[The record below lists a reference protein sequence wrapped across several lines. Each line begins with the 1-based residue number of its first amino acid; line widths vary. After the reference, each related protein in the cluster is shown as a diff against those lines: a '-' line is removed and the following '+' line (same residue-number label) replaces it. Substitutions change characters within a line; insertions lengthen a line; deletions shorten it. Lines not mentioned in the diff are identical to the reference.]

1 MIRTN
6 NVDDVVVISSKVSED
21 SDEVVAPPPPSAPTA
36 SSSVLG
42 KAGELV
48 FADEFKLSSSNSFK
62 MTEDYT
68 IPVDGY
74 ILLHVDNRQAKWHS
88 KDVTFQVFD
97 GLSES
102 FLFPK
107 RKDSKKEYST
117 LGVLLKGRLQ
127 IYAESCKTPFH
138 VSDDDESKFHV
149 IVHAGS
155 EHVYAIQV
163 FKGQKIAIEA
173 TSSSSYD
180 VDVSAY
186 YQVDPFRVLQEAD
199 RIEKVSDEVCSL
211 RGEVERLVKERDAL
225 NDVVVKLSERM
236 QGLDDRNERYERM
249 LVEAND
255 KFDKVVKSL
264 SAAPPKAVVAP
275 PKAAVAPPTVVAVAP
290 PTVPMMDGG
299 IIAFGQNLCRSN
311 VRTVVERV
319 TFASPFKSPP
329 SVVAFISEIDCA
341 TRRNV
346 RISVK
351 VKNVT
356 NYSCDVECMTW
367 CDSRSFKVGVT
378 WIAAEKSP
386 FVKLGYAYV
395 GSYPKSPVTLSTPQS
410 KVVRFDG
417 DSFPSK
423 KVPKIMVAFSHLDI
437 DGKKRNIRVRGDVE
451 NASSQSFEIKLQSWA
466 DSHTW
471 KVGFAYVAVDESLD
485 GLAMG
490 TGPRYSGWKTR
501 TPLAAVAGG
510 VKGEYAFAKPIQN
523 PFVAIGMNV
532 LDSHHGETLRVRCK
546 VPNVEETKFNTVI
559 ESWNATKVWSVKT
572 QWFGFPLSAPK
583 RKMHFAYPW
592 IKDSSP
598 AAPVSIDGGNVE
610 FGRHCE
616 RMINEEQVHRVVFKR
631 GLFKSA
637 PKVVAF
643 LSEIDCATAGQN
655 VRVRVDVRKVTESYC
670 DIVCSS
676 WGDSKTF
683 KVGVQWIAAEDSPRI
698 RLGYTAAGSYPHSPI
713 TLKTPR
719 QGTVGFKKGSF
730 SSGERPQVMLAF
742 SCLDIDTS
750 ACNVRIKGDVT
761 EITNQG
767 FQYKCESWWKSRTW
781 KAGFAYVA
789 VDKSLGFVGN
799 GAKFFGWSKRIP
811 LSASPVKGTYGFG
824 GKSIENPLVLAGMS
838 YLDSYQG
845 DPLRVRC
852 SISNVSEKDFQMCID
867 SRTHPSDERAWR
879 TWSCRTAYAVLPRG
893 SK

>member
-655 VRVRVDVRKVTESYC
+655 VRVRVDVRKVTESPNRTATSY
-670 DIVCSS
+670 VRAGETRKLSRS
-676 WGDSKTF
+676 AFSGSL
-683 KVGVQWIAAEDSPRI
+683 PRI
-698 RLGYTAAGSYPHSPI
+698 RHEFVSGTPPLAPILIRPSRSRLLGKEPWD
-713 TLKTPR
+713 LRKDR
-719 QGTVGFKKGSF
+719 FL
-730 SSGERPQVMLAF
+730 LASDPK
-742 SCLDIDTS
+742 SCS
-750 ACNVRIKGDVT
+750 
-761 EITNQG
+761 
-767 FQYKCESWWKSRTW
+767 
-781 KAGFAYVA
+781 
-789 VDKSLGFVGN
+789 
-799 GAKFFGWSKRIP
+799 
-811 LSASPVKGTYGFG
+811 LSAAST
-824 GKSIENPLVLAGMS
+824 STRVLAT
-838 YLDSYQG
+838 
-845 DPLRVRC
+845 
-852 SISNVSEKDFQMCID
+852 SE
-867 SRTHPSDERAWR
+867 SRAT
-879 TWSCRTAYAVLPRG
+879 
-893 SK
+893 